1 MFLAAALPQA
11 PPYAGRRWPLRR
23 LLGPHLAAAD
33 LSDGEERHFAERLT
47 TCGNLSCK
55 RPLHFLFKSIC
66 ERGLAFFVDAACI
79 EKPGDEELPRF
90 VPLCDVWAFLGGH
103 GLCLPGAAHFLW
115 QEAAGYLFPQPL

>member
-79 EKPGDEELPRF
+79 EKPGDESFRALFHCVMCGRSW
-90 VPLCDVWAFLGGH
+90 VGIA
-103 GLCLPGAAHFLW
+103 GAAHFLW
-115 QEAAGYLFPQPL
+115 QQ